1 MKSKDFE
8 ADEVHGFLRS
18 RRSVRAFEPREIPA
32 DLVERILESATWAPN
47 SHNRQAWAF
56 VQLSSEQSRE
66 ALVGALT
73 PHFVGALVDEGF
85 SAREAEATARS
96 KNQRILDAPEAILIC
111 LDTSRLDSYE
121 DRARD
126 AGEKTIGQQSVAL
139 AGGQM
144 LLAAHAEGLGAVW
157 VCAPLFRPREVGEA
171 LDLAPEL
178 ETQAIILM
186 GYPGQSPKVKSRRS
200 LEDVVIKR

>member
-1 MKSKDFE
+1 MKSRAFGAEE
-8 ADEVHGFLRS
+8 AHRFLRS
-18 RRSVRAFEPREIPA
+18 RRSVRAFQPREIPA

-56 VQLSSEQSRE
+56 VQLSSEQSRKALVE
-66 ALVGALT
+66 ALS
-73 PHFVGALVDEGF
+73 PHYVEALVDEGF
-85 SAREAEATARS
+85 AAQEAQATARS
-96 KNQRILDAPEAILIC
+96 KNQRILDAPEAILVC
-111 LDTSRLDSYE
+111 LDTSRLDSY
-121 DRARD
+121 DDGSRD

-178 ETQAIILM
+178 EAQAIILI
-186 GYPGQSPKVKSRRS
+186 GYPQEPPKTKGRRP
-200 LEDVVIKR
+200 LNEVVIKR